1 MYSCFLP
8 RHSTPPPPCFRVER
22 ARLQVLA
29 LTVPPGATAGDLV
42 RFVTPAGAIVAE
54 VPHGVSE
61 GQPFFVRL
69 QPVA

>member
-1 MYSCFLP
+1 MQVLDLFASMASCYIF
-8 RHSTPPPPCFRVER
+8 CM
-22 ARLQVLA
+22 AYAQVLA

-69 QPVA
+69 QPVV